1 MTDIDQLTRTFAALA
16 DPTRRAILERLARGD
31 ATVAELREPFAI
43 SAPAIS
49 RHLRVL
55 EASGLITQQRR
66 GSWRVTAIRAEPL
79 EEVTAYLERYRTDL
93 DAGFERLRDHL
104 RQRNDETDNVEEREQ

>member
-1 MTDIDQLTRTFAALA
+1 MQNDQLTRTFSALA

-31 ATVAELREPFAI
+31 ATVAEISEPFTI

-55 EASGLITQQRR
+55 EASGLITQRRR

-79 EEVTAYLERYRTDL
+79 EEVTAYLERYRADL
-93 DAGFERLRDHL
+93 NAGFERLRDHL
-104 RQRNDETDNVEEREQ
+104 RQRDDEIDNEGERKQ